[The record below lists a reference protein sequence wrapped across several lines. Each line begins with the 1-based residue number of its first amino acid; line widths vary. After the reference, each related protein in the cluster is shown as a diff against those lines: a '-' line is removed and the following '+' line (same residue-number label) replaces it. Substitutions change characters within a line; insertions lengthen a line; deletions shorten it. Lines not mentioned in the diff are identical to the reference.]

1 MPASQPDDSH
11 ELKRFFTQDPFADEK
26 KLGTMSVISAKVIA
40 GCFALSA
47 FAVAILAGLASE
59 NPTAQILQ
67 RAVISM
73 FVCYP
78 VGLIVGMVCERV
90 IVTHVGEHQRSNPV
104 PDQANDVTHTT
115 KQTTNDEQTIV
126 V

>member
-1 MPASQPDDSH
+1 M
-11 ELKRFFTQDPFADEK
+11 K
-26 KLGTMSVISAKVIA
+26 VITAKVIA

-73 FVCYP
+73 FICYP

-90 IVTHVGEHQRSNPV
+90 ITTHIGNHQRSNPV
-104 PDQANDVTHTT
+104 PDQAIDATPAS
-115 KQTTNDEQTIV
+115 KQTTDDEGAIV

>member
-1 MPASQPDDSH
+1 VN
-11 ELKRFFTQDPFADEK
+11 
-26 KLGTMSVISAKVIA
+26 VITAKIVA

-47 FAVAILAGLASE
+47 FAVAILAGLASD

-78 VGLIVGMVCERV
+78 VGLLVGMVCERV
-90 IVTHVGEHQRSNPV
+90 IIAHIKEHQLANPV
-104 PDQANDVTHTT
+104 SEASSSEPAAPSAPPAD
-115 KQTTNDEQTIV
+115 DEEAIV